1 MSGDDPRPASDASPL
16 VRHLVE
22 LARQNVWANDRLH
35 GACACLSDADR
46 TAPRTSFFGSIH
58 RTLAHILIVDLYYV
72 GTLADGRAP
81 YPAEDAEDHHPDYD
95 ALRAAQRASDRRLLG
110 YCEALTPASLAGDVV
125 FERDGG
131 RLVPEHVVDVLP
143 HLFLHQVHHRGQVH
157 AMLSGTPVAPP
168 QLDEYFLGLDT
179 GMRAQELRRLG
190 LPVR

>member
-1 MSGDDPRPASDASPL
+1 VTTTAETSALA
-16 VRHLVE
+16 RHFVE
-22 LARQNVWANDRLH
+22 MARQNVWANDRLH
-35 GACACLSDADR
+35 ATCARLSNADR
-46 TAPRTSFFGSIH
+46 TAARTSFFGSIH

-81 YPAEDAEDHHPDYD
+81 YPAEDAEDHHPDFD
-95 ALRAAQRASDRRLLG
+95 ALRAAQAAIDRRLLG
-110 YCEALTPASLAGDVV
+110 YCEALTSERLAGDVV

-131 RLVPEHVVDVLP
+131 RMVGEHVVDVLP

-168 QLDEYFLGLDT
+168 QLDEYFLCMDT
-179 GMRAQELRRLG
+179 QLRATELRRLG